1 MSPDLLNFAAG
12 FMCCGLLIMLYLLS
26 KVIDIVREFVSML
39 KEFMEDE

>member
-12 FMCCGLLIMLYLLS
+12 FMCCAMLTMLYLLS

-39 KEFMEDE
+39 KEFIEDE

>member
-12 FMCCGLLIMLYLLS
+12 FMCCAILIMLYLLS

-39 KEFMEDE
+39 KEELKDE